1 MSEARILDQDR
12 GPCYLGTKTAG
23 RIELQ
28 EVITMSGT
36 HFPEFD
42 LSGKVALVTG
52 AARGLG
58 REYALALAR
67 YGADLVVCDILPEIE
82 NIKPEIER
90 LGRRVLVQQTD
101 VCQIPEIYATVNESV
116 KAFSHIDILV
126 NNAGIN
132 IPQYAIDVT
141 EEAWDKVINLNLKA
155 LFFCC
160 QAVGKVMVRQKKGK
174 MINISSTMGSV
185 GLERRAAYSSSKAGV
200 NLLTKVL
207 AIEWAPYNI
216 NVNAIAPTFVET
228 PLTKPMF
235 EEQGFRESVLREIPM
250 GRIAQTKDITGAV
263 IYLASEASSMVTGH
277 VLLIDGGWTAH

>member
-1 MSEARILDQDR
+1 MDKVPFS
-12 GPCYLGTKTAG
+12 
-23 RIELQ
+23 
-28 EVITMSGT
+28 
-36 HFPEFD
+36 EFD

-58 REYALALAR
+58 KEYALGLAR
-67 YGADLVVCDILPEIE
+67 YGADVVACDILPEIR

-90 LGRRVLVQQTD
+90 LGRRALVYQTD
-101 VCQIPEIYATVNESV
+101 ICKIPEINAMVNESV
-116 KAFSHIDILV
+116 SALGHIDILV

-132 IPQYAIDVT
+132 IPQWAIDVT
-141 EEAWDKVINLNLKA
+141 EEAWDRVINLNLKG

-160 QAVGKVMVRQKKGK
+160 QAVGKVMIRQKKGK
-174 MINISSTMGSV
+174 IINISSTMGSV

-207 AIEWAPYNI
+207 AIEWAPYHI

-235 EEQGFRESVLREIPM
+235 EEKGFRDSVLGKIPI
-250 GRIAQTKDITGAV
+250 GRIAQPKDVTGAV
-263 IYLASEASSMVTGH
+263 IYLASEASDMVTGH
-277 VLLIDGGWTAH
+277 VLLVDGGWTAQ